1 MLIYLGALLVAF
13 VLSLIFSNLAR
24 KIALNLKIV
33 DLPGGRKIH
42 REPIPLLGGAAV
54 FLSFFLVLFF
64 LRDRLTIGELN
75 LGHWFWFFLGG
86 LIITVGGCW
95 DDAKNLKPK
104 QQIIFPLLAIA
115 CVVIGGIGIE
125 KISNPFGG
133 LLLFSNFLSNV
144 FTVAWLLVMMYTTKL
159 LDGVDGLVAGIASIG
174 GLTIFLFTVTTRYYQ
189 PDIAL
194 ASIVF
199 AGACLGFLTLNW
211 NPAKI
216 FLGEAGSL
224 LLGYVIGVL
233 SIISGGKIAIALLV
247 LGLPI
252 LDVVWTI
259 IRRLLVGKN
268 PFKSPDKKH
277 LHHRFLEMGLSQK
290 KTVLLFYAFS
300 AFFGLSGLF
309 LQSRGK
315 LLAISTLTLIMIGLI
330 IGFSLLEKRLK
341 DKKNK

>member
-1 MLIYLGALLVAF
+1 MLIYLGALLAAF
-13 VLSLIFSNLAR
+13 CLSLILTILTR

-54 FLSFFLVLFF
+54 FLSFFSVLFF
-64 LRDRLTIGELN
+64 LKDHLVIGELSIN
-75 LGHWFWFFLGG
+75 HWLWFFLGG
-86 LIITVGGCW
+86 LIITIGGCW
-95 DDAKNLKPK
+95 DDIKNLKPQ
-104 QQIIFPLLAIA
+104 QQIFFPLLAIA
-115 CVVIGGIGIE
+115 CAVAGGIGIE

-133 LLLFSNFLSNV
+133 LLFFSDFLSGV
-144 FTVAWLLVMMYTTKL
+144 FTVAWLLAMMYTTKL

-174 GLTIFLFTVTTRYYQ
+174 GLTIFLFTITTHYYQ

-194 ASIVF
+194 ASIIF
-199 AGACLGFLTLNW
+199 TGACLGFLVLNW

-216 FLGEAGSL
+216 FLGESGSL
-224 LLGYVIGVL
+224 LLGYIIGVL

-259 IRRLLVGKN
+259 IRRLLAGKN

-277 LHHRFLEMGLSQK
+277 LHHRFLEIGLSQK

-315 LLAISTLTLIMIGLI
+315 LLAISILALIMICLI
-330 IGFSLLEKRLK
+330 VAFSLFEKRLK
-341 DKKNK
+341 KQKT